1 MKPEVRLTMIQ
12 MRDAKTFFKY
22 VFPSI
27 LSFALSGVYAIVD
40 GFFVGNRLGDIGL
53 SAVNIA
59 YPIVAF
65 IQAVGTGLG
74 MGGAIYYSIYRA
86 EKKEHEARMFT
97 AGALRL
103 MLVSSVILTV
113 LVLLSCNPILRLLG
127 ASGNMLSL
135 AEEYIVIVTFGTVLQ
150 IFGTGL
156 VPFIRNLGGS
166 FYAMIAMIAGFI
178 TNIILDYLFVWVWGQ
193 GVAGAAIATVIGQGV
208 TMLIAFAYILKKKQ
222 FTLKIPLSKAGT
234 VSASILKIGIAPFGL
249 AMSPNISLI
258 IINRF
263 SASYGGEPAI
273 ATYACIAYMICIIY
287 LVFQGVGDGSQP
299 LISQHY
305 GGRDFMRLKSIRRL
319 AYSFAMLLAIIG
331 CIVMYLTRGSLGF
344 LFGASNEVNTEVA
357 KIIPIFLV
365 SVPFVAI
372 VRVTTASFY
381 ASEKS
386 ALSYVLTFIEPILM
400 LTLMLI
406 LPPLFGG
413 QVMIWWSTVI
423 ARILS
428 AVLSLIL
435 KSHVDRHDLS
445 DIPLRGQGNE

>member
-1 MKPEVRLTMIQ
+1 MEQKHDV
-12 MRDAKTFFKY
+12 KTFFRY
-22 VFPSI
+22 IIPSV

-40 GFFVGNRLGDIGL
+40 GFFVGNSLGDIGL
-53 SAVNIA
+53 SVVTIA

-97 AGALRL
+97 AGALWL
-103 MLVSSVILTV
+103 MLASSVILTV
-113 LVLLSCNPILRLLG
+113 LVLLCYNPLLQLLG
-127 ASGNMLSL
+127 ATGNMLAF
-135 AEEYIVIVTFGTVLQ
+135 AEEYIVIITVGTALQ

-193 GVAGAAIATVIGQGV
+193 GVAGSAIATVIGQGV
-208 TMLIAFAYILKKKQ
+208 TMLIALAYILRKKQ
-222 FTLKIPLSKAGT
+222 FTLKIPISKAGT
-234 VSASILKIGIAPFGL
+234 VSASILKIGGAPFGL
-249 AMSPNISLI
+249 DMSPNISLI

-273 ATYACIAYMICIIY
+273 ATYACIGYMICIIY

-299 LISQHY
+299 LISQYY
-305 GGRDFMRLKSIRRL
+305 GERDFMRLKSIRRL
-319 AYSFAMLLAIIG
+319 AYSFTMLLAIIG
-331 CIVMYLTRGSLGF
+331 CIVMYLTRGSLGL
-344 LFGASNEVNTEVA
+344 LFGTSNEVNTEVA

-381 ASEKS
+381 ASKKN

-413 QVMIWWSTVI
+413 QIMIWWSTVI

-428 AVLSLIL
+428 AILALIL

-445 DIPLRGQGNE
+445 AIPLRGRENE